1 MYDQTGRPILWSP
14 ISKYNEVNIT
24 YSHSGLVTY
33 IQRGTWT
40 EKMEYDPS
48 GNIVSRT
55 WADGKIWSYTYLE
68 KVNYFKSGV
77 CAKAKKKKNGLLNC
91 IYLFYYIYLLYFQ
104 LCYNAASCKS
114 I

>member
-1 MYDQTGRPILWSP
+1 MYDQTGRPVLWSP

-40 EKMEYDPS
+40 EKMEYDAS

-77 CAKAKKKKNGLLNC
+77 CTKEKKWDLL
-91 IYLFYYIYLLYFQ
+91 YLFTILYLFNIFNFYIIF
-104 LCYNAASCKS
+104 
-114 I
+114 

>member
-77 CAKAKKKKNGLLNC
+77 CAKAKKKKKWFIEL
-91 IYLFYYIYLLYFQ
+91 YLFILLYLFIIFSTM
-104 LCYNAASCKS
+104 L
-114 I
+114 

>member
-48 GNIVSRT
+48 GNIISRT

-68 KVNYFKSGV
+68 KVNHFKSG
-77 CAKAKKKKNGLLNC
+77 
-91 IYLFYYIYLLYFQ
+91 LLYQGKNICFEIDII
-104 LCYNAASCKS
+104 L
-114 I
+114 